1 MISSRSFDS
10 SNSSLTIADIPDF
23 DNMQEVSRITRH
35 RNNRGI
41 PEYLVEWKD
50 GSPASWVNYSECYC
64 PNLVFEYEKSK
75 GYWNAEYEIESIL
88 DVFQNEVG
96 QTEYLV
102 KWKDRLVSTKENPN
116 TWFDQYSWVNE
127 NDMASA
133 QDLIEEFHRTGFQ
146 YIPGTGKRWI
156 RKIFTVN
163 RKYPIDCYLC
173 GFDGT
178 VGPKNRFYSI
188 DDVYLMP
195 NGRRAL
201 RLFNESLNG
210 INDV

>member
-96 QTEYLV
+96 Q
-102 KWKDRLVSTKENPN
+102 
-116 TWFDQYSWVNE
+116 VNE